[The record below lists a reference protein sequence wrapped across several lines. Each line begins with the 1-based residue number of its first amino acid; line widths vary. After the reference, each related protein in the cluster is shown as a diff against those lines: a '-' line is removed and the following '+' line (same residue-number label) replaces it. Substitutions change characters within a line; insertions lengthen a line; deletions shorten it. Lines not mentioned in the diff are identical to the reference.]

1 MSKIVRYEFLGSWII
16 FSLLFL
22 SGVGLPSAILYLLN
36 GLVTIESSMEDPEK
50 FIKEFKAGKW
60 RGKGTDTVV

>member
-22 SGVGLPSAILYLLN
+22 SGVGLPAAILYLLD
-36 GLVTIESSMEDPEK
+36 GLVCVETSMEDPEK
-50 FIKEFKAGKW
+50 FLAEFRAGKW
-60 RGKGTDTVV
+60 RRK